1 MKNIIKKI
9 TAKMGYQTDKKQI
22 LLLSDDW
29 GSVRIKSTQDQ
40 ESLVKKGL
48 IINNRFDQYDSLET
62 NEDLE

>member
-29 GSVRIKSTQDQ
+29 GSVRIKSKADQ
-40 ESLVKKGL
+40 TGLIHKGL
-48 IINNRFDQYDSLET
+48 KVENRFDRLPHY
-62 NEDLE
+62 